1 MSKSLKAQSGP
12 KWSEVEDKAKPT
24 PVEPPR
30 GSVSAHV
37 DDKGR
42 LKLPVNFQEYLGAI
56 GDDKLYVT
64 SVDDRIARIYPISVW
79 QQNEK
84 ILEDLATSDPDAAEA
99 LFFVANDY
107 GAEAKLDPQGRVT
120 LPTDLRR
127 AMTLENQEVRMD
139 WSQGAIN
146 IYSKAE
152 YEARKRRAKEG
163 LADKLK
169 AAKMKGFK

>member
-1 MSKSLKAQSGP
+1 MSKSLKAQSGQ
-12 KWSEVEDKAKPT
+12 KWSEVEEQAKPT
-24 PVEPPR
+24 PAEPPR
-30 GSVSAHV
+30 GSYSAHV

-42 LKLPVNFQEYLGAI
+42 LKLPVNFQEYLGRI

-79 QQNEK
+79 QGNEK
-84 ILEDLATSDPDAAEA
+84 VLEELASSNPDAAEA

-107 GAEAKLDPQGRVT
+107 GAEAKVDPQGRVT

-127 AMTLENQEVRMD
+127 TMTLENQEVRVD

-146 IYSKAE
+146 VYSKAE
-152 YEARKRRAKEG
+152 YEARRRRAKEG
-163 LADKLK
+163 LAESLK
-169 AAKMKGFK
+169 AAKLKGFK

>member
-1 MSKSLKAQSGP
+1 MEEQ
-12 KWSEVEDKAKPT
+12 AKPT
-24 PVEPPR
+24 AVEPPR
-30 GSVSAHV
+30 GSFSAHV

-56 GDDKLYVT
+56 GDDKLFVT

-79 QQNEK
+79 QGNEK
-84 ILEDLATSDPDAAEA
+84 ILEQLSTSDPDAAEA
-99 LFFVANDY
+99 LFFVTNDY
-107 GAEAKLDPQGRVT
+107 GAEAKMDPQGRVT

-127 AMTLENQEVRMD
+127 TMTLENQEVRVD

-152 YEARKRRAKEG
+152 YEARKRKAKENLG
-163 LADKLK
+163 DKLR
-169 AAKMKGFK
+169 AARLKGFK

>member
-1 MSKSLKAQSGP
+1 VSKSLKAQSGQ
-12 KWSEVEDKAKPT
+12 KWSVVEEQAKPT
-24 PVEPPR
+24 PAEPPR
-30 GSVSAHV
+30 GSYSAHV

-42 LKLPVNFQEYLGAI
+42 LKLPVNFQEYLGRI

-79 QQNEK
+79 QGNEK
-84 ILEDLATSDPDAAEA
+84 VLEELASSNPDAAEA

-107 GAEAKLDPQGRVT
+107 GAEAKVDPQGRVT

-127 AMTLENQEVRMD
+127 TMTLENQEVRVD

-146 IYSKAE
+146 VYSKAE
-152 YEARKRRAKEG
+152 YEARRRRAKEG
-163 LADKLK
+163 LAESLK
-169 AAKMKGFK
+169 AAKLKGFK